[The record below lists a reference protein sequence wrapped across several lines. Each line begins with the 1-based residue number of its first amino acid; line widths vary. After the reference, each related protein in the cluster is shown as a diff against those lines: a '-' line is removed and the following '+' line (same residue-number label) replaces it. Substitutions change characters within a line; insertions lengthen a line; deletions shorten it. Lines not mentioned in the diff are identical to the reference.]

1 MRYTVPLPNIGDV
14 GVGLL
19 TPPPSPPMTLRS
31 KNLSLPSPGLT
42 SPSLDIDV
50 SPLSTAAVLAADESG
65 LVLLHSVPQSEKI
78 PVPVVAREAIPP
90 VRATRYRDVTTVRP
104 PINSSRGN
112 LGHKCYQR
120 SQDSSGEVDW
130 PSRCLPDWALYWYY
144 TIVGWPAMHTCSSC
158 ADFHKFSLPEPPS
171 WQMLLYFMPFF
182 ILIVTLSS
190 LLLYGMCYVTYTT
203 IDGFRSVLMPVEHE
217 CPVIRS
223 VP

>member
-31 KNLSLPSPGLT
+31 KGFSLPSPGLT
-42 SPSLDIDV
+42 SPALDIDL
-50 SPLSTAAVLAADESG
+50 SPPSTAAVLAADESG
-65 LVLLHSVPQSEKI
+65 LRLLRSVPQSEKI

-90 VRATRYRDVTTVRP
+90 IRATRYRDVTTVRP
-104 PINSSRGN
+104 PINSRRGN

-130 PSRCLPDWALYWYY
+130 PARCLPDWALYWYY
-144 TIVGWPAMHTCSSC
+144 ITAGWPAMHTLPSR
-158 ADFHKFSLPEPPS
+158 ADFHESDLPEPPS
-171 WQMLLYFMPFF
+171 WQMLLFLMPFF
-182 ILIVTLSS
+182 ILLMTLCS
-190 LLLYGMCYVTYTT
+190 LLLYGMCCVTYMT
-203 IDGFRSVLMPVEHE
+203 IDGVRPLLVPVDHE
-217 CPVIRS
+217 WPVIRS